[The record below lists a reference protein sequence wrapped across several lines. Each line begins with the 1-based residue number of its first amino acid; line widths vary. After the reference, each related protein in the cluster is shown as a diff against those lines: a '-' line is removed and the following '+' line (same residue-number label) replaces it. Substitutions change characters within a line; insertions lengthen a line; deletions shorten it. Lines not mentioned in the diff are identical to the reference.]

1 MQSGIFLVC
10 HVVRKGEFLLYLP
23 LPPLF
28 FDCYNSVIIIIILF
42 LFLFLLLGKMLF
54 DDKKNVTHAVFRRPY
69 AVGGTKHLLSH
80 VQYIISVLYVHV
92 LHVHVQC
99 IALE

>member
-28 FDCYNSVIIIIILF
+28 FDCYYYYYFF
-42 LFLFLLLGKMLF
+42 LLLLLGKMLF

-69 AVGGTKHLLSH
+69 AVGGTKHLLCMYST
-80 VQYIISVLYVHV
+80 
-92 LHVHVQC
+92 
-99 IALE
+99 